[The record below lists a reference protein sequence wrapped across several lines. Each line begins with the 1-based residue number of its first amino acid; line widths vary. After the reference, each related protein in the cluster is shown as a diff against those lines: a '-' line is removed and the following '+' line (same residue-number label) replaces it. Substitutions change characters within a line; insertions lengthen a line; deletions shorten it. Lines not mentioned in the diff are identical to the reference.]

1 MLDDLKHEIWNFIKS
16 RTFFLMLVFILLFA
30 VLIQRIFYLQIVKGG
45 EYQDT
50 FRLITEKQVSLSSTR
65 GNIYD
70 RNGKL
75 LAYSVLS
82 YSVTIEDNGTYA
94 NNNTKNASINE
105 TIYRLIRLVEK
116 NGDSTIDRKS
126 VV

>member
-30 VLIQRIFYLQIVKGG
+30 ILIQRIFYLQIIKGG

-94 NNNTKNASINE
+94 NNNIKNARIND
-105 TIYRLIRLVEK
+105 TIYRLIRLVE
-116 NGDSTIDRKS
+116 NTYLPFS
-126 VV
+126 